1 MPTHVVALI
10 GAILTEVVGTTALH
24 SSQQMT
30 RLGPTLVMALAYAV
44 SIYLLS
50 LAMKAIPVG
59 VAYAIWSGLGMVLIT
74 LIGFKVF
81 GQKLDAAAMIG
92 LALIVTGVVV
102 IQLFSSA
109 GSH

>member
-1 MPTHVVALI
+1 MPAHVVALI

-24 SSQQMT
+24 ASQQLT
-30 RLGPTLVMALAYAV
+30 RLVPTSVMVVAYAI

-50 LAMKAIPVG
+50 LAMKTIPVG
-59 VAYAIWSGLGMVLIT
+59 IAYAIWSGLGMVLIT

-81 GQKLDAAAMIG
+81 GQRLDAPALIG
-92 LALIVTGVVV
+92 LTLIVTGVVV

-109 GSH
+109 GNH